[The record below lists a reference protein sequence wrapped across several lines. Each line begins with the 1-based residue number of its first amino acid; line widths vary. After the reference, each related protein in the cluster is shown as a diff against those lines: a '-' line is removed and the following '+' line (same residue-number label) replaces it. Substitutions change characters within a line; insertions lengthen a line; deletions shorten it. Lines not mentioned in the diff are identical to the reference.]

1 MVEHFAP
8 EAIRQ
13 LHPIERT
20 ALLKRSFRPKP
31 ALTITWG
38 ITRGLHSQKPMIV
51 GTRNTESMFYD
62 GPVADASKVVW
73 FGQSIPPS
81 VIQQYADTF
90 SSEDEANHSAA
101 VNFENVRNSWS
112 R

>member
-1 MVEHFAP
+1 MHPIIEALGLKELPAPEVELLQKIFNDNLISIRAQQLMIEHFAP

-13 LHPIERT
+13 LHPMERT
-20 ALLKRSFRPKP
+20 ALLKRILPSKP

-62 GPVADASKVVW
+62 GP
-73 FGQSIPPS
+73 
-81 VIQQYADTF
+81 
-90 SSEDEANHSAA
+90 AA
-101 VNFENVRNSWS
+101 
-112 R
+112 